1 VISVLVVDDHALVRR
16 TLRAILETEPSLKVV
31 GEAADG
37 LEAIRFAQEVHPD
50 VMLIDV
56 HMPGMN
62 GIELARHI
70 QARIPTICLIGMSS
84 DSRAWVEEAF
94 LSAGG
99 RAFLQKEFIPGHVAE
114 VIRKACPV

>member
-1 VISVLVVDDHALVRR
+1 M
-16 TLRAILETEPSLKVV
+16 LETEPSLKVV

-70 QARIPTICLIGMSS
+70 HAHIPTTCLIGMSS

-99 RAFLQKEFIPGHVAE
+99 RAFLPKELIPGHVVE
-114 VIRKACPV
+114 VIQKACSV